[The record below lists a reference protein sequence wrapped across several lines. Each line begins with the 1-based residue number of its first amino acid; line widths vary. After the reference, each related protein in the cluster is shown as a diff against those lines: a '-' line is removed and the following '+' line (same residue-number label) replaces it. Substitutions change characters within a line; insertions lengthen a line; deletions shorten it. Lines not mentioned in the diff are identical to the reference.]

1 MKKRL
6 FLVSIMTMLLCCC
19 SNGKKTSIKES
30 EKVSYCLEKLKEKYD
45 IAYFGYSYNEIKL
58 YTYYYEKLSKDN
70 LVSAYDF
77 NIYEK
82 DTKSYI
88 CILEYKNESRLNV
101 VNFECGRNYVV

>member
-19 SNGKKTSIKES
+19 YNGKKSSIKES
-30 EKVSYCLEKLKEKYD
+30 EKVSYCLEKLKEKYE
-45 IAYFGYSYNEIKL
+45 IAYFGYYYHEINL
-58 YTYYYEKLSKDN
+58 YTYYYEKLSLDN

-77 NIYEK
+77 TIYEK

-88 CILEYKNESRLNV
+88 CSLEYKNESRLNV
-101 VNFECGRNYVV
+101 VNFACGRNYAA

>member
-19 SNGKKTSIKES
+19 SNGKKTNLKEN
-30 EKVSYCLEKLKEKYD
+30 EKVSYCLDKLKEKYE
-45 IAYFGYSYNEIKL
+45 IAYFGYSYNEINL
-58 YTYYYEKLSKDN
+58 YTYPYKMLSKDN
-70 LVSAYDF
+70 LVSVYDF

-101 VNFECGRNYVV
+101 VNFECGRNYAI